1 MNKNELNKLVK
12 GGDAVFYAAINVML
26 ACSLGLVTLAIIL
39 IIK

>member
-12 GGDAVFYAAINVML
+12 GGEAVFYAAVNVLL
-26 ACSLGLVTLAIIL
+26 ACSLGLATIAIIL

>member
-1 MNKNELNKLVK
+1 MNKNELNELVK
-12 GGDAVFYAAINVML
+12 GGESVFFAAINVML